1 MKLSAI
7 WFWVKSV
14 TPWLSLIPDPIDTGC
29 ELISLGLHSI
39 CKMKL
44 STWWLRQHR
53 IHLQHRRPMFNPWV
67 GKIPWRREW
76 WPTPVFL
83 PGKFYGK
90 RRLTGYSPWGCKES
104 DTTEGQKH
112 KHIQIEPLSW
122 LYYEEWTDDAWRVLE
137 IDSVDVYYNYYP
149 FITEIHTKRIH
160 QVLLDST
167 AFSVQLGAWSH
178 VIVLISTLSTWL

>member
-90 RRLTGYSPWGCKES
+90 RSLVGYSSCGCKES
-104 DTTEGQKH
+104 D
-112 KHIQIEPLSW
+112 L
-122 LYYEEWTDDAWRVLE
+122 
-137 IDSVDVYYNYYP
+137 
-149 FITEIHTKRIH
+149 TKR
-160 QVLLDST
+160 
-167 AFSVQLGAWSH
+167 
-178 VIVLISTLSTWL
+178 LSTVIQKFIFVLFEKRKYSHI